1 MKNLLLTLMLC
12 VAAAPAAMAQ
22 ARAGGDLSS
31 KDYTGGAVTDS
42 RNTGFGIKGGYNLS
56 NLYGGGKD
64 LLGPTSLNAF
74 HGGVYGQFGFNQT
87 SSLQVELLYTR
98 KGYIANFNSVGG
110 PSYNE
115 SQRTTRLNYLQLPI
129 LYVANFTKNL
139 SFHIGPQVS
148 LLTNARVYDQDLALS
163 AGGFNSLDY
172 GAVAGFEGRVGPAR
186 IGVRYD
192 LGLGNVY
199 KDGVSIKY
207 DNNTVANLASSNLH
221 NQTFQVYL
229 GLGFT
234 Q

>member
-1 MKNLLLTLMLC
+1 MLGA
-12 VAAAPAAMAQ
+12 AAAPAAMAQ

-31 KDYTGGAVTDS
+31 KDYTSSAATGS
-42 RNTGFGIKGGYNLS
+42 RNTSFGIKGGYNLT
-56 NLYGGGKD
+56 NLYGSGKG
-64 LLGPTSLNAF
+64 LLNPDYLNAF
-74 HGGVYGQFGFNQT
+74 HGGLYGQFGLNQV
-87 SSLQVELLYTR
+87 SSIQVELLYTR
-98 KGYIANFNSVGG
+98 KGYMANFNSVGG

-192 LGLGNVY
+192 LGLGSVY

-207 DNNTVANLASSNLH
+207 GNDIVANLASSNLH

-229 GLGFT
+229 GIGFT

>member
-1 MKNLLLTLMLC
+1 MLGA
-12 VAAAPAAMAQ
+12 AAAPAAMAQ

-31 KDYTGGAVTDS
+31 KDYTGSAATDS
-42 RNTGFGIKGGYNLS
+42 RNTGFGIKGGYNLT
-56 NLYGGGKD
+56 NLYGSGKG
-64 LLGPTSLNAF
+64 LLNPDYLNAF
-74 HGGVYGQFGFNQT
+74 HGGLYGQFGLNQV
-87 SSLQVELLYTR
+87 SSIQVELLYTR
-98 KGYIANFNSVGG
+98 KGYMANFNSVGG

-129 LYVANFTKNL
+129 LYVANFTKDL

-207 DNNTVANLASSNLH
+207 GNNTVANLTSSNLH